1 MNRKTGGA
9 SMSNK
14 SILISLQKGDID
26 SFEWLVNSYE
36 KRIFYFIYSMVH
48 NHDIAQDLTQDSYV
62 KIYKNLY
69 KFNPD
74 YPIEPWIYR
83 ITYNVVL
90 DFIKKNKNSLQ
101 EISLSSCINYI
112 KENDADSSLSDI
124 EFKDM
129 LQRELQSLKP
139 DTRMIIIL
147 RAVNDLSFEQ
157 IALILNKSVPS
168 VKLKFYRN
176 RKIFIQNLEKYI
188 KEGIK

>member
-1 MNRKTGGA
+1 
-9 SMSNK
+9 MSNK

>member
-139 DTRMIIIL
+139 DIRMIIIL